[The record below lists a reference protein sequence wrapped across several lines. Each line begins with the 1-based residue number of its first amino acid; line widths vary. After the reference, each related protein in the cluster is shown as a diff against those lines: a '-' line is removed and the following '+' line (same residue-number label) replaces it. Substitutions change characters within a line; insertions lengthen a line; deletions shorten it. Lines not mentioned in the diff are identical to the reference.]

1 MIAGTFGIIRTL
13 HETLKMNLPGPF
25 VWPAACRA
33 GTLRRRG
40 TGSRSSKS
48 GDPWSSTGF
57 NAPSAKRLREREVRL
72 GLYYLVVN

>member
-48 GDPWSSTGF
+48 GDPGSSTGF
-57 NAPSAKRLREREVRL
+57 NAPCAKTRKAQSVAT
-72 GLYYLVVN
+72 